1 MEWPPQAAPDAP
13 MKVSGYMGHRTL
25 CGLGVTDPPEKRPSE
40 PKWERPLIARYTGF
54 LPKGGSGVPLHDG
67 LGRDHWVQDYNPV
80 VGYSG
85 HRPRSLL
92 TKRGLGAA
100 SAPSLAMAETWSQG
114 PGDTPGTGL
123 AMPSEA
129 GTNPKGKRLPSLEDA
144 CIARAL
150 AASGGKLNNKPSWTI
165 QQEQRKGACSF
176 PGYGGHKPMFW
187 DIKIGPRAY

>member
-40 PKWERPLIARYTGF
+40 PKWERPLKPGTQASFQKEARVFPCMMALEGM
-54 LPKGGSGVPLHDG
+54 
-67 LGRDHWVQDYNPV
+67 QDYNPV